1 MRDLNSKKNQ
11 SEKVK
16 VISSNSNEK
25 VTSLTNFS
33 LITII
38 VLFSTFITLSIGN
51 NNLFLTEILLSGV
64 IICLLSLQN
73 FASKTKR

>member
-1 MRDLNSKKNQ
+1 MRDLNSMKNQ
-11 SEKVK
+11 SEKVTI
-16 VISSNSNEK
+16 ISLNNNEK
-25 VTSLTNFS
+25 VTSPTTFS

-38 VLFSTFITLSIGN
+38 ALFFTFITLSAGN
-51 NNLFLTEILLSGV
+51 NNIFLTEILLSGV